1 MGRFPILYH
10 NLPFLS
16 ILHHGP
22 SPLSSFFQLFLKILL
37 NAPDMVK
44 YKLSERG
51 GAMFNLGILTISDK
65 GWQGQ
70 RQDESGKVIRE
81 ALSDNH
87 VVKYEIVPDEAH
99 VIAAKLAEWADRGI
113 VDVILTTGGTGLGP
127 RDVTPEATASVI
139 DKVVPGFA
147 EVMRV
152 QTFQATPFAILS
164 RAVAGVRSKC
174 LIINLPGSPKAVREC
189 LEVILPAIPHAVGII
204 KGEITEHVAP
214 EKGQAHAH

>member
-1 MGRFPILYH
+1 
-10 NLPFLS
+10 
-16 ILHHGP
+16 
-22 SPLSSFFQLFLKILL
+22 
-37 NAPDMVK
+37 
-44 YKLSERG
+44 
-51 GAMFNLGILTISDK
+51 MFNLGILTISDK